1 MAKPTLILASQSPR
15 RKDILSLMQI
25 PFETLAV
32 DTEEIIDPSL
42 SLEDNIT
49 KIALAKAEAAA
60 AVIAGDKRKAVILAA
75 DTVVAKGNQILGKPS
90 GFDDAFNVLKSLQNR
105 SHRVYTGFVLLF
117 GEKTYTECVVTTVEF
132 EPMSDSEI
140 QRYLLSIKPYDKAG
154 AYGIQDPLMA
164 CYIKRIEGCYYNVV
178 GLPLSRVSKALKP
191 LLC

>member
-90 GFDDAFNVLKSLQNR
+90 GFDDAFNMLKSLQNR

-140 QRYLLSIKPYDKAG
+140 QRYHLSVKPYDKAG

>member
-32 DTEEIIDPSL
+32 DTEEILDPSL

-75 DTVVAKGNQILGKPS
+75 DTVVAKGNQILGKPA
-90 GFDDAFNVLKSLQNR
+90 GFDEAFNMLKSLQNR

-140 QRYLLSIKPYDKAG
+140 QRYLLSVKPYDKAG

>member
-1 MAKPTLILASQSPR
+1 MVKPTLILASQSPR

-90 GFDDAFNVLKSLQNR
+90 GFDDAFNMLKSLQNR

-140 QRYLLSIKPYDKAG
+140 QRYLLSVKPYDKAG

>member
-32 DTEEIIDPSL
+32 DTEEIIDQSL

-90 GFDDAFNVLKSLQNR
+90 GFDDAFNMLKSLQNR

-140 QRYLLSIKPYDKAG
+140 QRYLLSVKPYDKAG

>member
-32 DTEEIIDPSL
+32 DTEEILDPSL

-49 KIALAKAEAAA
+49 KIALTKAEAAA
-60 AVIAGDKRKAVILAA
+60 LVIAGDKRKAVILAA
-75 DTVVAKGNQILGKPS
+75 DTVVAKGNQILGKPA
-90 GFDDAFNVLKSLQNR
+90 GFDEAFNMLKSLQNR

-140 QRYLLSIKPYDKAG
+140 QRYLLSVKPYDKAG

>member
-32 DTEEIIDPSL
+32 DTEEIIDPGL

-49 KIALAKAEAAA
+49 RIALVKAEAAA

-75 DTVVAKGNQILGKPS
+75 DTVVAKGNQILGKPA
-90 GFDDAFNVLKSLQNR
+90 GFDDAFNMLKSLQNR

-140 QRYLLSIKPYDKAG
+140 QRYLLSVKPYDKAG

-178 GLPLSRVSKALKP
+178 GLPLSRVNKALKP

>member
-32 DTEEIIDPSL
+32 DTEEIIDPAL

-49 KIALAKAEAAA
+49 KIALVKAEAAA
-60 AVIAGDKRKAVILAA
+60 ALIAADKRKAVILAA

-90 GFDDAFNVLKSLQNR
+90 GFDEAFNMLKSLQNR

-140 QRYLLSIKPYDKAG
+140 QRYLLSVKPYDKAG

-178 GLPLSRVSKALKP
+178 GLPLSRVNKALKP

>member
-32 DTEEIIDPSL
+32 DTEEIIDPGL

-49 KIALAKAEAAA
+49 RIALVKAEAAA

-90 GFDDAFNVLKSLQNR
+90 GFDEAFNMLKSLQNR

-140 QRYLLSIKPYDKAG
+140 QRYLLSVKPYDKAG

-178 GLPLSRVSKALKP
+178 GLPLSRVNKALKP

>member
-90 GFDDAFNVLKSLQNR
+90 GFDDAFNMLKSLQNR

-140 QRYLLSIKPYDKAG
+140 QRYLLSVKPYDKAG

>member
-32 DTEEIIDPSL
+32 DTEEILDPSL

-75 DTVVAKGNQILGKPS
+75 DTVVAKGNQILGKPA
-90 GFDDAFNVLKSLQNR
+90 GFDEAFNMLKSLQNR

-132 EPMSDSEI
+132 ELMSDSEI
-140 QRYLLSIKPYDKAG
+140 QRYLLSVKPYDKAG

>member
-32 DTEEIIDPSL
+32 DTEEIIDPGL

-49 KIALAKAEAAA
+49 RIALVKAEAAA

-90 GFDDAFNVLKSLQNR
+90 GFDEAFNMLKSLQNR

-117 GEKTYTECVVTTVEF
+117 GEKTYTECVVTTVES

-140 QRYLLSIKPYDKAG
+140 QRYLLSVKPYDKAG

-178 GLPLSRVSKALKP
+178 GLPLSRVNKALKP

>member
-32 DTEEIIDPSL
+32 DTEEIIDPGL

-49 KIALAKAEAAA
+49 RIALVKAEAAA

-90 GFDDAFNVLKSLQNR
+90 GFDEAFNMLKSLQNR

-140 QRYLLSIKPYDKAG
+140 QRYLLSVKPYDKAG
-154 AYGIQDPLMA
+154 AYGIQDPHMA

-178 GLPLSRVSKALKP
+178 GLPLSRVNKALKP

>member
-90 GFDDAFNVLKSLQNR
+90 GFDDAFNMLKSLQNR

-140 QRYLLSIKPYDKAG
+140 QRYLLSVKPYDKAG

-178 GLPLSRVSKALKP
+178 GLPLSKVSKALKP